1 MINLIFA
8 PAEEKSVAW
17 VEGFAILVAVLVCSL
32 VASTNDYKK
41 SLKFNELFEEEQAKK
56 EVEIIRSGK
65 KLVIHPE
72 ELVVGD
78 LVVLKSGMEIYGDG
92 VIVESNCVE
101 VDESSMTGESEPQRK
116 EMLRRCLIEREK
128 YLAYESNNTVKKDFP
143 VPSMVLLAGT
153 KIVAGDGRYIVI
165 NVGPNSAIGGIK
177 LLVSAG
183 DEGKFSVIQRPHS
196 KKNWVHWLTT
206 SESSDYSWLS

>member
-1 MINLIFA
+1 MVCAVVSIVINLIFA
-8 PAEEKSVAW
+8 PADEKAVAW

-56 EVEIIRSGK
+56 EVEIVRNGK
-65 KLVIHPE
+65 KFVTHPE

-78 LVVLKSGMEIYGDG
+78 LVILKSGMEIYGDG
-92 VIVESNCVE
+92 VIIESNSVE

-116 EMLRRCLIEREK
+116 EIMRRCIIEHEK
-128 YLAYESNNTVKKDFP
+128 FLAHEANSTVKKDFP

-153 KIVAGDGRYIVI
+153 KVVAGEGKYVVI
-165 NVGPNSAIGGIK
+165 NVGPNSAIGSIK
-177 LLVSAG
+177 SLVAG
-183 DEGKFSVIQRPHS
+183 ANDGNLV
-196 KKNWVHWLTT
+196 
-206 SESSDYSWLS
+206 